1 MKLDAKKVVYYGFSD
16 DIYLIELA
24 EECKRKEEVLV
35 VITPVVKEY
44 KQPLLD
50 VMEILKEDIWI
61 YEIQMGMKV
70 VLKSRANKFCEMD
83 KSARLYNE

>member
-44 KQPLLD
+44 RQSLLD
-50 VMEILKEDIWI
+50 AMEILKEDICHN
-61 YEIQMGMKV
+61 KV
-70 VLKSRANKFCEMD
+70 ELEPPPTLNDMFF
-83 KSARLYNE
+83 LTF

>member
-1 MKLDAKKVVYYGFSD
+1 LDAKKVVYYGFSD

-44 KQPLLD
+44 KQQLSFPL
-50 VMEILKEDIWI
+50 
-61 YEIQMGMKV
+61 
-70 VLKSRANKFCEMD
+70 
-83 KSARLYNE
+83 

>member
-16 DIYLIELA
+16 DTYLIELA

-50 VMEILKEDIWI
+50 AM
-61 YEIQMGMKV
+61 
-70 VLKSRANKFCEMD
+70 
-83 KSARLYNE
+83 